1 MARGKPAHNGRH
13 APHPCPLSPALMS
26 SDSGRLVVRPSE
38 GLHGEV
44 PIAGAKN
51 SVLKLMAATVL
62 AEGTHVLHNVPDL
75 TDVTDMAELLSA
87 MGLVVTRDGATLT
100 IERPAEI
107 VPEAPYELV
116 ERMRASIVVLGPLL
130 AKVGEARVAVPG
142 GDDFGHRPIDMHLA
156 SLESLGARFTSSHGF
171 IQGRADQLH
180 GTSVVLDFPSVGA
193 TENLL
198 MAAVLAKGTTTID
211 NAAREPEIA
220 DLASMLNRMGAQ
232 VVGAGSSTIEIEGV
246 AELTPVE
253 HTVIPDRIEAATF
266 LAVVGVAGGEVTLL
280 GARADHMDML
290 IQKLGTMGMRI
301 SPTPEG
307 IWAMSKGELRSTD
320 ISTLPYPGV
329 ATDYKPLLVAMLT
342 VAEGIGIVTENI
354 FGGRFR
360 YISELVRMGADIRTE
375 GHHAVVRGIPALSG
389 APVRASDIRAGAALV
404 IAGIRAE
411 GETLIS
417 GAGHLDRGYERFD
430 EKLRDI
436 GVDVTR
442 LP

>member
-1 MARGKPAHNGRH
+1 
-13 APHPCPLSPALMS
+13 MS
-26 SDSGRLVVRPSE
+26 SNSGRLVVRPSE

-87 MGLVVTRDGATLT
+87 MGLGVTRDGATLT
-100 IERPAEI
+100 IERPADI

-180 GTSVVLDFPSVGA
+180 GTNVVLDFPSVGA

-211 NAAREPEIA
+211 N
-220 DLASMLNRMGAQ
+220 
-232 VVGAGSSTIEIEGV
+232 
-246 AELTPVE
+246 
-253 HTVIPDRIEAATF
+253 
-266 LAVVGVAGGEVTLL
+266 
-280 GARADHMDML
+280 
-290 IQKLGTMGMRI
+290 
-301 SPTPEG
+301 
-307 IWAMSKGELRSTD
+307 
-320 ISTLPYPGV
+320 
-329 ATDYKPLLVAMLT
+329 
-342 VAEGIGIVTENI
+342 
-354 FGGRFR
+354 
-360 YISELVRMGADIRTE
+360 
-375 GHHAVVRGIPALSG
+375 
-389 APVRASDIRAGAALV
+389 
-404 IAGIRAE
+404 
-411 GETLIS
+411 
-417 GAGHLDRGYERFD
+417 
-430 EKLRDI
+430 
-436 GVDVTR
+436 
-442 LP
+442 